1 MVYISMRVLKF
12 RYLSDPRT
20 QSQGGSIATYIMRK
34 NDKTTENNSAVHTT
48 KPPAPAGDAT
58 FPVALVDVVVAAAV
72 VAVRLVVVPLPPPI
86 PPVRVVA
93 GVEVVSV
100 VSVTVSVLVVDG
112 VRVRVPVGE

>member
-1 MVYISMRVLKF
+1 MSVLKF
-12 RYLSDPRT
+12 NFLSDPRT
-20 QSQGGSIATYIMRK
+20 QSQGGSITPYIMRK
-34 NDKTTENNSAVHTT
+34 NDKTNENSSAVHTT

-72 VAVRLVVVPLPPPI
+72 VAVRLVVVPLPLPPPI

-93 GVEVVSV
+93 DVEVVSV
-100 VSVTVSVLVVDG
+100 VSVSVSVLVVDG